1 MSDDDNP
8 SYSRP
13 TFSPLINI
21 ISQFSFTLLYF
32 FTFLDNPLGF
42 VTRPLYRAAN
52 NIHRRIS
59 KLFPFLMYAPPV
71 ALPTPTDIYLGKY
84 VDELKRIC
92 DAPATT
98 NKCMTSRTVMENT
111 PVGPVAMQYE
121 PDRAA
126 FVYYTNTSVP
136 TKLLNVVARKYAV
149 QFHAP
154 DLLQRRDPEQKD
166 ATTDKAL
173 KKGTKTGGGMHSGKA
188 GARFAKLKS
197 AAKPKSDAKSTV
209 EDCTDTK
216 PSTDTVGPRFICV
229 GRITDMTVL
238 RIPSRETG
246 ASNKNRNMTF
256 ADFKKL
262 TIVT

>member
-1 MSDDDNP
+1 MSDDDP

-13 TFSPLINI
+13 TFSPLIDI
-21 ISQFSFTLLYF
+21 LSHFSSTLLYF
-32 FTFLDNPLGF
+32 FTFMDNPLGF
-42 VTRPLYRAAN
+42 VTRPLYRTAN
-52 NIHRRIS
+52 NMYRRIS
-59 KLFPFLMYAPPV
+59 RWFPFLLYVPPV

-84 VDELKRIC
+84 VDDLKRIC
-92 DAPATT
+92 DAPATI
-98 NKCMTSRTVMENT
+98 NNCLTSRTVMENT

-121 PDRAA
+121 SDRAA

-149 QFHAP
+149 QFHTPA
-154 DLLQRRDPEQKD
+154 LLQRRDPEQKD

-173 KKGTKTGGGMHSGKA
+173 KKGTKTGGGMHSGKT

-197 AAKPKSDAKSTV
+197 AAKPKSAAKTTV

-216 PSTDTVGPRFICV
+216 PSTDADGPRFICV
-229 GRITDMTVL
+229 GRITDMMVL
-238 RIPSRETG
+238 RLPPKDTV
-246 ASNKNRNMTF
+246 ASIKKSTMTF

>member
-8 SYSRP
+8 SYPRN
-13 TFSPLINI
+13 TVSPLVNI
-21 ISQFSFTLLYF
+21 LLKFSSNLLYF
-32 FTFLDNPLGF
+32 FAFLNNPIGV
-42 VTRPLYRAAN
+42 VTRPLYRTVN
-52 NIHRRIS
+52 NIYGRIS
-59 KLFPFLMYAPPV
+59 RFFPFLMYAQP
-71 ALPTPTDIYLGKY
+71 AAILTPTDIYLGKY

-98 NKCMTSRTVMENT
+98 NKCLTSRTIMENT

-121 PDRAA
+121 LDRAA

-154 DLLQRRDPEQKD
+154 DLLQRREPEKKD
-166 ATTDKAL
+166 ASADKAP
-173 KKGTKTGGGMHSGKA
+173 KKETKTGGGMHSGKA
-188 GARFAKLKS
+188 GARFAKLKN
-197 AAKPKSDAKSTV
+197 AAKPTV
-209 EDCTDTK
+209 EDCTDSK
-216 PSTDTVGPRFICV
+216 ASTDTDGPRFICV
-229 GRITDMTVL
+229 GRITDMMVL
-238 RIPSRETG
+238 RIPAKDTV
-246 ASNKNRNMTF
+246 ASNKNGNMTF

>member
-1 MSDDDNP
+1 MSDDDDP
-8 SYSRP
+8 SYSQP
-13 TFSPLINI
+13 TFSPLINM
-21 ISQFSFTLLYF
+21 ISQFSSTLLYF
-32 FTFLDNPLGF
+32 FTFLENPLGF
-42 VTRPLYRAAN
+42 VTRSLYRATSN
-52 NIHRRIS
+52 MYGRIS
-59 KLFPFLMYAPPV
+59 RLVPFLLYAPPV
-71 ALPTPTDIYLGKY
+71 AIPTPTDIYLGKY

-92 DAPATT
+92 DAPATI

-121 PDRAA
+121 SDRAA

-166 ATTDKAL
+166 ASTDKAL
-173 KKGTKTGGGMHSGKA
+173 KKGTKTGGGMHSGKT

-197 AAKPKSDAKSTV
+197 AAKPTV
-209 EDCTDTK
+209 EECTDTK
-216 PSTDTVGPRFICV
+216 TSTDADGPRFICV
-229 GRITDMTVL
+229 GRITDMMVL
-238 RIPSRETG
+238 RLPPKDMA
-246 ASNKNRNMTF
+246 ASNKNRTMTF

>member
-1 MSDDDNP
+1 MSDDENP
-8 SYSRP
+8 SYSHP
-13 TFSPLINI
+13 IFSPLIDI
-21 ISQFSFTLLYF
+21 LSQFSSTLLYF
-32 FTFLDNPLGF
+32 FTFLENPLGF
-42 VTRPLYRAAN
+42 VTRPLYRATN
-52 NIHRRIS
+52 NMYGRIS
-59 KLFPFLMYAPPV
+59 RLFPFLLYAPPV
-71 ALPTPTDIYLGKY
+71 AMPTPTDIYLGKY
-84 VDELKRIC
+84 VDELKRVS
-92 DAPATT
+92 DAPASTI
-98 NKCMTSRTVMENT
+98 KCLTSRTVMENT

-121 PDRAA
+121 SDRAA

-166 ATTDKAL
+166 AP
-173 KKGTKTGGGMHSGKA
+173 KKGTKTGGGMHSGKT

-197 AAKPKSDAKSTV
+197 AAKPAV

-216 PSTDTVGPRFICV
+216 TSTDADGPRFICV
-229 GRITDMTVL
+229 GRITDMRVL
-238 RIPSRETG
+238 RLPPRETV
-246 ASNKNRNMTF
+246 ASNKNSNMTF

>member
-1 MSDDDNP
+1 MSDDDDP
-8 SYSRP
+8 SNAHP
-13 TFSPLINI
+13 TFSPLINL
-21 ISQFSFTLLYF
+21 ISQFSSTLLYF
-32 FTFLDNPLGF
+32 FTFLDNNPLGF

-52 NIHRRIS
+52 NIHGRIS
-59 KLFPFLMYAPPV
+59 RLFPFLLYMPPV

-84 VDELKRIC
+84 VDELKRVS
-92 DAPATT
+92 DAVASP
-98 NKCMTSRTVMENT
+98 NKCLTSRTVMENT
-111 PVGPVAMQYE
+111 PAGPVAMQYE
-121 PDRAA
+121 SDRAA

-173 KKGTKTGGGMHSGKA
+173 KKGTKTGGGMHSGKT

-197 AAKPKSDAKSTV
+197 AAKPTV
-209 EDCTDTK
+209 EDCIDTK
-216 PSTDTVGPRFICV
+216 TKTKTKTDADGPRFICV

-238 RIPSRETG
+238 RIPPTDTV
-246 ASNKNRNMTF
+246 ASNQNRNMTF

-262 TIVT
+262 TIVI

>member
-1 MSDDDNP
+1 MSDDDSP
-8 SYSRP
+8 LYSRP
-13 TFSPLINI
+13 TFSPLINLI
-21 ISQFSFTLLYF
+21 TQFSSTLLYF
-32 FTFLDNPLGF
+32 FTFLDNPIGF

-52 NIHRRIS
+52 NMYGRIS
-59 KLFPFLMYAPPV
+59 SLFPFLLYASPV

-84 VDELKRIC
+84 VDELKRVS
-92 DAPATT
+92 DAPAST
-98 NKCMTSRTVMENT
+98 NKCLTSRTVMENT
-111 PVGPVAMQYE
+111 PAGPVAMQYE
-121 PDRAA
+121 SDRAA
-126 FVYYTNTSVP
+126 FVYYTNTSIP

-166 ATTDKAL
+166 ASTDKAL
-173 KKGTKTGGGMHSGKA
+173 KKGTKTGGGMHSGKT

-197 AAKPKSDAKSTV
+197 AAKPTV

-216 PSTDTVGPRFICV
+216 TKTDADGPRFICV

-238 RIPSRETG
+238 LLPPKDTV

-262 TIVT
+262 TIVI